1 MHCNSQL
8 LNKAE
13 CDLENFVE
21 VEEVDDTLLDRCN
34 SSDHMKA
41 VSNDL
46 LFYYKIYS
54 KWFLEDFWLTCIA
67 KNTFACKLPA

>member
-54 KWFLEDFWLTCIA
+54 K
-67 KNTFACKLPA
+67 